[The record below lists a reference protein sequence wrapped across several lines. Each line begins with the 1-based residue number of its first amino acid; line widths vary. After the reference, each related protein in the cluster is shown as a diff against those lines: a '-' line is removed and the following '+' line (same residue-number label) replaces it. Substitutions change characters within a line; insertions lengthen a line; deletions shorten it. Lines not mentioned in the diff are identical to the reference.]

1 MEKVTSREQVKRG
14 FQYYLAVKEG
24 ENIRSFSGRS
34 IERRPAELVEV
45 WIKAGLLWVEE
56 PKEELVHMDYP
67 ETHYT
72 NR

>member
-1 MEKVTSREQVKRG
+1 MEKVTSREQVKRVV
-14 FQYYLAVKEG
+14 QYYLAVKEG
-24 ENIRSFSGRS
+24 ETIRSFSGRS

-56 PKEELVHMDYP
+56 PKEELLHMDYP
-67 ETHYT
+67 ETFYK

>member
-14 FQYYLAVKEG
+14 VQYYLSVKEG
-24 ENIRSFSGRS
+24 EKIRSFSGRS
-34 IERRPAELVEV
+34 IERRPAELVEI
-45 WIKAGLLWVEE
+45 WIKAGLLWFE
-56 PKEELVHMDYP
+56 PQEELAHMEYP